1 MTIIYAELILTPTD
15 HYVVRPTR
23 RWSWHNLFGDSG
35 LIFALSTTQSQ
46 EVRAVIDAHDAAC
59 KVIATSYVSK
69 GIASVFTETTVH
81 SILQQDFIS
90 GIHLVISE
98 PCPPAPLWSQTVS
111 LVLPTIT
118 SISQWDLGSMEDV
131 LTPKPITSA
140 MDEVTSVPE
149 SGQPLPWE

>member
-15 HYVVRPTR
+15 HYVVRPIYR
-23 RWSWHNLFGDSG
+23 YGGRNLFGDSG
-35 LIFALSTTQSQ
+35 LIFALSTVQSQ
-46 EVRAVIDAHDAAC
+46 EVRAVIDAHDTAC
-59 KVIATSYVSK
+59 KSIAASYVSK
-69 GIASVFTETTVH
+69 GIASVFTETTVF

-90 GIHLVISE
+90 GIHLAISD
-98 PCPPAPLWSQTVS
+98 PRPPAPLWSRTVS

-131 LTPKPITSA
+131 LVPKPITSA